1 MHRVEGDCAAA
12 KRVRQFCTAFQFEK
26 GDFKMAAKRILY
38 VNYNPATLVR
48 DEQLLM
54 REGYELDSVFGADGV
69 MTCGSVAEYDFVL
82 IDDACPSGERKKLVA
97 WLTANFP
104 KPKFYLQSGFRS
116 VPSDNS
122 TDSSSRT
129 DKGITLSLCLLDE

>member
-1 MHRVEGDCAAA
+1 
-12 KRVRQFCTAFQFEK
+12 
-26 GDFKMAAKRILY
+26 MAAKRILY

-54 REGYELDSVFGADGV
+54 REGYELDSVFCADGV
-69 MTCGSVAEYDFVL
+69 MTCGSVTQYDFVL
-82 IDDACPSGERKKLVA
+82 IDDACPLGERKKLVA

-104 KPKFYLQSGFRS
+104 KPKFYLQPDFRS
-116 VPSDNS
+116 VPSDNG
-122 TDSSSRT
+122 TESSSRT